1 MLDIK
6 FIRENKEIV
15 EAGAKKKH
23 VDIDIAKLI
32 ALDDERLKELKG
44 IEDLRAEVNKV
55 SNDIVRNQD
64 ANLKAQLIKEM
75 TAVKEDIKAREEK
88 LKVIMEEWQKLMV
101 HVPNVPDISV
111 PDGESDKEN
120 VEIRSWGEKTQFSFT
135 PKNHV
140 ELMLMH
146 DMADYERGVKVA
158 GFRGYF
164 MKNDGARLEWALK
177 RFVEDRF
184 MNREGFIPMIVPSI
198 LHRESFIGTGYLP
211 QSEEDLYK
219 TQDNEYLA
227 GTAEVSTMGYYM
239 NEILDKKSLP
249 IKFFSFSP
257 CFRRE
262 AGSHG
267 KDTKGIF
274 RIHEFMKYEQVV
286 LCEANHEESVRIHE
300 EITLRW

>member
-198 LHRESFIGTGYLP
+198 LHRESFIGTGY
-211 QSEEDLYK
+211 
-219 TQDNEYLA
+219 
-227 GTAEVSTMGYYM
+227 
-239 NEILDKKSLP
+239 
-249 IKFFSFSP
+249 
-257 CFRRE
+257 RR
-262 AGSHG
+262 
-267 KDTKGIF
+267 
-274 RIHEFMKYEQVV
+274 
-286 LCEANHEESVRIHE
+286 SVW
-300 EITLRW
+300 L